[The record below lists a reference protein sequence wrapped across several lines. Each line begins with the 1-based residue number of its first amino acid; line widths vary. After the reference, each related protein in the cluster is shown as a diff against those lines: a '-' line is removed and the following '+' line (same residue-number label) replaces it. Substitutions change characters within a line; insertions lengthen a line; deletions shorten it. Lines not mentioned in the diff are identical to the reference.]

1 MTEPFVFRSPTR
13 LVFGAGSV
21 ESAGAEALAAVS
33 AFQAAAASSSAA
45 SPGGAGLP
53 GGGSPRGA
61 AERRRLAFLVT
72 GKGHTARSA
81 GLARLRASL
90 ERSGFA
96 VELYAEATADPPVEL
111 VLACAEGLAASG
123 ASLVVAYGGGSPIDC
138 AKAASVY
145 AANTAPQG
153 PFPGAPFLDFLY
165 GRLVFSAPGLPLMAV
180 PTTAGSGSEMSAAA
194 VTTDLAASSKRGL
207 SSDFFFPRAA
217 LVDPELQATMPP
229 ALAAATGMDALT
241 HAIESF
247 ASLKATPLTRAIA
260 GESARLIAGSLE
272 RAVAAA
278 AEGPGGAADLGGA
291 EAAGAAAIGGAGGAA
306 ARAAAAARA
315 DMALASAQVAMAF
328 SQTGLGMVHG
338 FAHPVGARAGV
349 AHGVANAVLLP
360 YVMEACAEAAPGPF
374 ALLGDLFAAASPSGE
389 AEVRAAGEGSLGA
402 RRGGL
407 ASGLRAPDRRAPE
420 AERAAYAVG
429 FVRELSRAIGIPAR
443 LRELGVDRGELP
455 AILADAISY
464 RGRGGSP
471 RAFTDAELGGLLE
484 RAY

>member
-33 AFQAAAASSSAA
+33 ASLAAAASSSA
-45 SPGGAGLP
+45 AGLP

-61 AERRRLAFLVT
+61 AKRCRLAFLVT
-72 GKGHTARSA
+72 GKGHTARSE

-96 VELYAEATADPPVEL
+96 VELFAEATADPPVEL
-111 VLACAEGLAASG
+111 VLACAERLAASG

-165 GRLVFSAPGLPLMAV
+165 GRLVFSAPGLPLIAV

-217 LVDPELQATMPP
+217 LVDPGLQATMPP

-272 RAVAAA
+272 RVVEAA
-278 AEGPGGAADLGGA
+278 AEGPGGEAGLGGA
-291 EAAGAAAIGGAGGAA
+291 EGAGAGAADGAPKGGSGSAA
-306 ARAAAAARA
+306 ELAAAAARA

-349 AHGVANAVLLP
+349 ANAVLLP

-374 ALLGDLFAAASPSGE
+374 ALLGDLFASASPSGE
-389 AEVRAAGEGSLGA
+389 AAGGGAAPGSGGC
-402 RRGGL
+402 RGGQ
-407 ASGLRAPDRRAPE
+407 ASDLRAPDRRAPE

-471 RAFTDAELGGLLE
+471 RAFTDAELGELLE